1 MPDAVMDVATGKAE
15 YFEAL
20 LSVLGYQ
27 EEGEWVAL
35 VLEMDLRGYGA
46 TWEEAWQEVQELVV
60 MQISFAH
67 EKGQPEMIWKDAEPQ
82 YWEHFRQA
90 QRAGVVAPQAEAAST
105 QPEFHAGGLKV
116 PPPLVIAAQKN
127 RYMPANG

>member
-1 MPDAVMDVATGKAE
+1 MPDAVMDAATEKPE

-20 LSVLGYQ
+20 LSILGYR
-27 EEGEWVAL
+27 EDGEWVAL

-46 TWEEAWQEVQELVV
+46 TWEEALQEVQELVV
-60 MQISFAH
+60 MQISFAY
-67 EKGQPEMIWKDAEPQ
+67 EKGQPEMIWKDAEPE

-90 QRAGVVAPQAEAAST
+90 QRAGVVAPPADATSD
-105 QPEFHAGGLKV
+105 QPEYHAGGLKV
-116 PPPLVIAAQKN
+116 PPPHVIAAQKN